1 MPFLEL
7 TLELQGLAPQPA
19 EEATFDL
26 GALSVTLTD
35 SRDDAVLEPAPGE
48 MRLWPATR
56 LQALFADGTDAGAVM
71 RRARAAARRGSA
83 AASGRASSKIGS
95 GSASG
100 SRISTPCASARACGC
115 VRGHE
120 VVTDP
125 AAVVVLLDPGLAF
138 GTGTHATTAMCLE
151 WLDAHCP
158 RGARVIDFGCGSG
171 ILAIAAL
178 KLGAE
183 RAWCH
188 DIDPQALLATAQN
201 AQANRVASATVICA
215 TRGRTARRRGCAA
228 GQHPVRSAV
237 RPRGI
242 ASPRWCARAVT
253 SFCRA
258 SWQHQEAEVTA
269 AYDAWFDT
277 TPIAVRDGWVALHAV
292 RRVSGPARTP
302 RTERRYVHRLLQVQ
316 PAAHRHRDR
325 PARGAGLRAL
335 RALPQRVQCARGTG
349 G

>member
-7 TLELQGLAPQPA
+7 TLELQGLAPQTA

-48 MRLWPATR
+48 IRLWPATR
-56 LQALFADGTDAGAVM
+56 LQALFVDGTDAAAVSGALAQRLGVE
-71 RRARAAARRGSA
+71 R
-83 AASGRASSKIGS
+83 
-95 GSASG
+95 
-100 SRISTPCASARACGC
+100 SRIQPRIIEDRLWEREWLKDFHAMRFGARLWVCP
-115 VRGHE
+115 RHE

-178 KLGAE
+178 KLGAA

-201 AQANRVASATVICA
+201 AQANGVASAMVICA
-215 TRGRTARRRGCAA
+215 TPAELPAATDVLLANILSGPLCALA
-228 GQHPVRSAV
+228 QSFAQLV
-237 RPRGI
+237 RPGGHVI
-242 ASPRWCARAVT
+242 LSGLMA
-253 SFCRA
+253 
-258 SWQHQEAEVTA
+258 HQAAEVTA

-277 TPIAVRDGWVALHAV
+277 TTIAVREDWVALHAA
-292 RRVSGPARTP
+292 RRV
-302 RTERRYVHRLLQVQ
+302 
-316 PAAHRHRDR
+316 
-325 PARGAGLRAL
+325 
-335 RALPQRVQCARGTG
+335 
-349 G
+349 

>member
-7 TLELQGLAPQPA
+7 TLELQGLAPQTA
-19 EEATFDL
+19 EAATFAL

-48 MRLWPATR
+48 IRLWPATR
-56 LQALFADGTDAGAVM
+56 MQALFVDGTDASAVSGAL
-71 RRARAAARRGSA
+71 ARRLGVD
-83 AASGRASSKIGS
+83 R
-95 GSASG
+95 
-100 SRISTPCASARACGC
+100 SRIRPRIIEDRLWEREWLKDFHAMRFGTRLWVCPR
-115 VRGHE
+115 HE

-158 RGARVIDFGCGSG
+158 RGAQVIDFGCGSG

-178 KLGAE
+178 KLGAG

-215 TRGRTARRRGCAA
+215 IPAELPAAVDVLLANILSGPLCALA
-228 GQHPVRSAV
+228 EPFASLV
-237 RPRGI
+237 RPGGHVI
-242 ASPRWCARAVT
+242 LSGLME
-253 SFCRA
+253 
-258 SWQHQEAEVTA
+258 HQAAEVTA

-277 TPIAVRDGWVALHAV
+277 TPIAVREGWVALHAA
-292 RRVSGPARTP
+292 RRV
-302 RTERRYVHRLLQVQ
+302 
-316 PAAHRHRDR
+316 
-325 PARGAGLRAL
+325 
-335 RALPQRVQCARGTG
+335 
-349 G
+349 